1 MLAPELSADSSQA
14 LSNNCSQSTSEVE
27 PCDRNRWHALADDV
41 LQGRAFSREQALEI
55 LQSSDDE
62 LMDVI
67 SAAFRIRRKHF
78 GKTVQL
84 YFLMNAKSGLCPED
98 CHYCSQSKISDAP
111 IPKYSI
117 LSRDKLLDGARIAAE
132 RQSKTYC
139 IVISGRAPNERE
151 IKAIETIVPEIKQ
164 KYGLNICACL
174 GLLNESQAMR
184 LAAAGVD
191 KVNHNLNTSREYYEE
206 ICTTHTFDDRVET
219 LKNVRKAG
227 LQLCSGGIIGMGE
240 SQRDIVEMAFSLREL
255 NVESIPLNFLHAID
269 GTPMQ
274 QKEYLTPSD
283 CLRALAMFRFVNPQS
298 ELRIAGG
305 RERHLGS
312 LQPLGLYIANS
323 IFVGDYLTT
332 QGQAPSEDY
341 RMIQDMGFEITGQ
354 ASLPDSCSTSCTEKN
369 GCSENHGCDSTG
381 HSAAEQTT
389 AKQSCCSQSSC
400 GQ

>member
-1 MLAPELSADSSQA
+1 MPNSTLPVAASTHWQSLAAKVLEGYEISKPE
-14 LSNNCSQSTSEVE
+14 
-27 PCDRNRWHALADDV
+27 ALAI
-41 LQGRAFSREQALEI
+41 LE
-55 LQSSDDE
+55 SSDE
-62 LMDVI
+62 QLMEIVG
-67 SAAFRIRRKHF
+67 AASEIRRKHF

-111 IPKYSI
+111 IPKYNI
-117 LSRDKLLDGARIAAE
+117 LSRDKLLEGARLAAE

-151 IKAIETIVPEIKQ
+151 IQAVEKIVPEIKQ

-174 GLLNESQAMR
+174 GLLNETQAKR

-191 KVNHNLNTSREYYEE
+191 KVNHNLNTSEDYYKE
-206 ICTTHTFDDRVET
+206 ICTTHTFEDRVET

-240 SQRDIVEMAFSLREL
+240 SRQDIVDMAFSLKAL
-255 NVESIPLNFLHAID
+255 SVESIPLNFLHAID

-274 QKEYLTPSD
+274 QQEYLTPRD
-283 CLRALAMFRFVNPQS
+283 CLRALAMFRFVNPSS

-305 RERHLGS
+305 RERHLRS
-312 LQPLGLYIANS
+312 LQPLGLMIANS
-323 IFVGDYLTT
+323 LFVGDYLTT

-341 RMIQDMGFEITGQ
+341 RMIEDLGFEITGQ
-354 ASLPDSCSTSCTEKN
+354 ASLPSESSACGDSSGCQTGACQPGACQNTDSTSS
-369 GCSENHGCDSTG
+369 GC
-381 HSAAEQTT
+381 QTSGT
-389 AKQSCCSQSSC
+389 NTPPKASCC
-400 GQ
+400 G

>member
-1 MLAPELSADSSQA
+1 MNLNHSITSPKTSQDSQWKLLAERVLDGGSISR
-14 LSNNCSQSTSEVE
+14 SE
-27 PCDRNRWHALADDV
+27 ALA
-41 LQGRAFSREQALEI
+41 I
-55 LQSSDDE
+55 LDSHDDE
-62 LMDVI
+62 LLDLVA
-67 SAAFRIRRKHF
+67 AAFNLRHKYF

-117 LSRDKLLDGARIAAE
+117 LNREKLLDGARLAAE

-164 KYGLNICACL
+164 QYGLNICACL
-174 GLLNESQAMR
+174 GLLSESQAQR

-191 KVNHNLNTSREYYEE
+191 KVNHNLNTSQDYYKE
-206 ICTTHTFDDRVET
+206 ICTTHTFEDRLET

-240 SQRDIVEMAFSLREL
+240 SRKDIVDMAFSLREL
-255 NVESIPLNFLHAID
+255 SVESIPLNFLHAID

-274 QKEYLTPSD
+274 HKEYLTPRD
-283 CLRALAMFRFVNPQS
+283 CIRALAMVRFVNPSS

-305 RERHLGS
+305 RERHLRS

-323 IFVGDYLTT
+323 LFVGDYLTT

-341 RMIQDMGFEITGQ
+341 QMIQDLGFEITGQ
-354 ASLPDSCSTSCTEKN
+354 AVNPGTSAENQPCGNSCENSCNGSATSTSNPNANQSAEKSTCN
-369 GCSENHGCDSTG
+369 SSTPGC
-381 HSAAEQTT
+381 
-389 AKQSCCSQSSC
+389 C
-400 GQ
+400 G

>member
-1 MLAPELSADSSQA
+1 MNLNHSITSPKTSQDSQWKLLAERVLDGGSISR
-14 LSNNCSQSTSEVE
+14 SE
-27 PCDRNRWHALADDV
+27 ALA
-41 LQGRAFSREQALEI
+41 I
-55 LQSSDDE
+55 LDSHDDE
-62 LMDVI
+62 LLDLVA
-67 SAAFRIRRKHF
+67 AAFNLRHKYF

-117 LSRDKLLDGARIAAE
+117 LNREKLLDGARLAAE

-164 KYGLNICACL
+164 QYGLNICACL
-174 GLLNESQAMR
+174 GLLTESQAQR

-191 KVNHNLNTSREYYEE
+191 KVNHNLNTSQDYYKE
-206 ICTTHTFDDRVET
+206 ICTTHTFEDRLET

-240 SQRDIVEMAFSLREL
+240 SRKDIVDMAFSLREL
-255 NVESIPLNFLHAID
+255 SVESIPLNFLHAID

-274 QKEYLTPSD
+274 HKEYLTPRD
-283 CLRALAMFRFVNPQS
+283 CIRALAMVRFVNPSS

-305 RERHLGS
+305 RERHLRS

-323 IFVGDYLTT
+323 LFVGDYLTT

-341 RMIQDMGFEITGQ
+341 QMIQDLGFEITGQ
-354 ASLPDSCSTSCTEKN
+354 AISPSPSAENQPCGNSCENSCNGSATSTSTPDANQSAEKSACN
-369 GCSENHGCDSTG
+369 SSTPGC
-381 HSAAEQTT
+381 
-389 AKQSCCSQSSC
+389 C
-400 GQ
+400 G